1 MPRSHTAS
9 TTGGQISRLGMLR
22 STMTDPPS
30 TITTETRGNVLLIG
44 FNRPEKL
51 NAFTSAMLKALGDA
65 YTQYEDDPALRC
77 AVVFAHGKDFTS
89 GLDLA
94 DLAPRVAAGESLWPS
109 TGIDPWGIEGRER
122 TKPVVLAMQG
132 RVYTLGIELALASD
146 VRLCSDDA
154 SFAQL
159 EIARGIFPFGGATFR
174 APAQLGWGNAMRFLL
189 TAEPF
194 GAQEALR
201 IGLVQEAPAR
211 EWLLE
216 RAVAI
221 AEKIAA
227 QAPLGVKATLDSAR
241 LAQRE
246 GDAVA
251 SKALRSEIQ
260 KLMATDDAR
269 EGLQSF
275 LERRAGRFSGR

>member
-1 MPRSHTAS
+1 
-9 TTGGQISRLGMLR
+9 MLPAM
-22 STMTDPPS
+22 SQTV
-30 TITTETRGNVLLIG
+30 TTETRGHVLLVG

-51 NAFTSAMLKALGDA
+51 NAFNADMLRALGEA
-65 YTQYEDDPALRC
+65 YTAYEADDALRC
-77 AVVFAHGKDFTS
+77 AVVFAHGKHFTA

-94 DLAPRVAAGESLWPS
+94 NVAPIVASGQPLWPAS
-109 TGIDPWGIEGRER
+109 GIDPWGLEGQVR

-146 VRLCSDDA
+146 VRLCADDA

-194 GAQEALR
+194 GAAEALR
-201 IGLVQEAPAR
+201 IGLVQEVVKAEA
-211 EWLLE
+211 LLE
-216 RAVAI
+216 RAIAVATT
-221 AEKIAA
+221 IAA
-227 QAPLGVKATLDSAR
+227 QAPLGVRATLASAR
-241 LAQRE
+241 LAERE
-246 GDAVA
+246 GEAA
-251 SKALRSEIQ
+251 AAGALRAEIV
-260 KLMATDDAR
+260 KLMASDDAR

-275 LERRAGRFSGR
+275 LERRAGHFSGK

>member
-1 MPRSHTAS
+1 
-9 TTGGQISRLGMLR
+9 
-22 STMTDPPS
+22 MTDETS
-30 TITTETRGNVLLIG
+30 TITTETRGHVLLIG
-44 FNRPEKL
+44 LNRPAKL
-51 NAFTSAMLKALGDA
+51 NAFTAEMLAALGDA
-65 YTQYEDDPALRC
+65 YTRYEDDPALRC
-77 AVVFAHGKDFTS
+77 AVVFAHGKDFTA

-94 DLAPRVAAGESLWPS
+94 SVAAGEPLWPA
-109 TGIDPWGIEGRER
+109 TGVDPWGIEGRSR
-122 TKPVVLAMQG
+122 TKPVVVAMQG
-132 RVYTLGIELALASD
+132 RIYTLGIELALASD

-154 SFAQL
+154 TFAQL
-159 EIARGIFPFGGATFR
+159 EIARGIFPFGGATLR

-194 GAQEALR
+194 GAAEALR

-227 QAPLGVKATLDSAR
+227 QAPLGVRATLESAR
-241 LAQRE
+241 LAERE
-246 GDAVA
+246 GEAMA
-251 SKALRSEIQ
+251 ARALRGEIQ

-275 LERRAGRFSGR
+275 LERRAGSFSGR

>member
-1 MPRSHTAS
+1 MSAGVTIQTEVRGHVF
-9 TTGGQISRLGMLR
+9 QIAFDRAH
-22 STMTDPPS
+22 
-30 TITTETRGNVLLIG
+30 
-44 FNRPEKL
+44 KL
-51 NAFTSAMLKALGDA
+51 NAFDTDMLRALGEA
-65 YTQYEDDPALRC
+65 YTRFEDDEALRC
-77 AVVFAHGKDFTS
+77 AVVFAHGKDFTA

-94 DLAPRVAAGESLWPS
+94 NVAPRVASGEPLWPAA
-109 TGIDPWGIEGRER
+109 GVDPWGLVGRAR
-122 TKPVVLAMQG
+122 TKPVVVAMQG
-132 RVYTLGIELALASD
+132 RVFTLGIELALASD

-201 IGLVQEAPAR
+201 IGLVQEVTTR
-211 EWLLE
+211 EALIE
-216 RAVAI
+216 RATAI
-221 AEKIAA
+221 ADRIAA
-227 QAPLGVKATLDSAR
+227 QAPLGVHATLASAR
-241 LAQRE
+241 LAERE
-246 GDAVA
+246 GEQAA
-251 SKALRSEIQ
+251 AKALWPEIAR
-260 KLMATDDAR
+260 LMASDDAR

>member
-1 MPRSHTAS
+1 MSQS
-9 TTGGQISRLGMLR
+9 
-22 STMTDPPS
+22 S
-30 TITTETRGNVLLIG
+30 TITTETRGHVMLIG

-51 NAFTSAMLKALGDA
+51 NAFHAGMLRALGEA
-65 YTQYEDDPALRC
+65 YTAYESDDALRC
-77 AVVFAHGKDFTS
+77 AVVFAHGKHFTA

-94 DLAPRVAAGESLWPS
+94 SVAPIVASGQPLWPAS
-109 TGIDPWGIEGRER
+109 GVDPWGIEGGIEGRVR
-122 TKPVVLAMQG
+122 TKPVVVAMQG

-146 VRLCSDDA
+146 VRLCAEDA
-154 SFAQL
+154 TFAQL

-201 IGLVQEAPAR
+201 IGLVQEVVAADA
-211 EWLLE
+211 LLE
-216 RAVAI
+216 RAIAI
-221 AEKIAA
+221 ATTIAA
-227 QAPLGVKATLDSAR
+227 QAPLGVRATLASAR
-241 LAQRE
+241 LAERE
-246 GDAVA
+246 GEKAA
-251 SKALRSEIQ
+251 ARALRAEIV
-260 KLMATDDAR
+260 KLMASDDAR

>member
-1 MPRSHTAS
+1 
-9 TTGGQISRLGMLR
+9 
-22 STMTDPPS
+22 MTDETS
-30 TITTETRGNVLLIG
+30 TITTETRGHVLLIG
-44 FNRPEKL
+44 LDRPAKL
-51 NAFTSAMLKALGDA
+51 NAFTRQLLVAFGDA
-65 YTQYEDDPALRC
+65 YTRYEDDPALRC
-77 AVVFAHGKDFTS
+77 AVVFAHGKDFTA

-94 DLAPRVAAGESLWPS
+94 DVAPRVAAGEPLWPAS
-109 TGIDPWGIEGRER
+109 GVDPWGIEGRAR

-132 RVYTLGIELALASD
+132 RIYTLGIELALASD

-194 GAQEALR
+194 GAAEALR
-201 IGLVQEAPAR
+201 MGLVQEVLQR
-211 EWLLE
+211 EALLG

-221 AEKIAA
+221 GERIAG
-227 QAPLGVKATLDSAR
+227 QAPQGVRATLANAR
-241 LAQRE
+241 LAERE
-246 GDAVA
+246 GEVA
-251 SKALRSEIQ
+251 AARALRGEIQ

-275 LERRAGRFSGR
+275 LERRAGRFTGR

>member
-1 MPRSHTAS
+1 
-9 TTGGQISRLGMLR
+9 MLAR
-22 STMTDPPS
+22 TMTDETS
-30 TITTETRGNVLLIG
+30 TITTETRGHVLLIG
-44 FNRPEKL
+44 FNRPAKL
-51 NAFTSAMLKALGDA
+51 NAFTADMLAALGEA
-65 YTQYEDDPALRC
+65 YTRYEDDAALRC
-77 AVVFAHGKDFTS
+77 AVVFAHGKDFTA

-94 DLAPRVAAGESLWPS
+94 NVAPRVAAGEPLWPAK
-109 TGIDPWGIEGRER
+109 GVDPWGIEGRPR
-122 TKPVVLAMQG
+122 TKPVVVAMQG

-194 GAQEALR
+194 GAAEALR
-201 IGLVQEAPAR
+201 IGLVQEVHQR

-216 RAVAI
+216 RAITVG
-221 AEKIAA
+221 ERIAA
-227 QAPLGVKATLDSAR
+227 QAPLGVRATLESAGR
-241 LAQRE
+241 ARRD
-246 GDAVA
+246 GDAA
-251 SKALRSEIQ
+251 AAGALRGEIQ

-275 LERRAGRFSGR
+275 LERRAGRFTGR

>member
-1 MPRSHTAS
+1 
-9 TTGGQISRLGMLR
+9 
-22 STMTDPPS
+22 MTDETS
-30 TITTETRGNVLLIG
+30 TITTETRGHVLLIG
-44 FNRPEKL
+44 LDRPAKL
-51 NAFTSAMLKALGDA
+51 NAFTRQMLAAFGDA
-65 YTQYEDDPALRC
+65 YTRYEDDPALRC
-77 AVVFAHGKDFTS
+77 AVVFAHGKDFTA

-94 DLAPRVAAGESLWPS
+94 DVAPRVAAGEPLWPAS
-109 TGIDPWGIEGRER
+109 GVDPWGIEGRAR

-174 APAQLGWGNAMRFLL
+174 APTQLGWGNAMRFLL

-194 GAQEALR
+194 GAAEALR
-201 IGLVQEAPAR
+201 IGLVQEVLRR
-211 EWLLE
+211 EVLLG

-221 AEKIAA
+221 GERIAG
-227 QAPLGVKATLDSAR
+227 QAPQGVRATLANAR
-241 LAQRE
+241 LAERE
-246 GDAVA
+246 GEVA
-251 SKALRSEIQ
+251 AARALRGEIQ

-275 LERRAGRFSGR
+275 LERRAGRFTGR

>member
-1 MPRSHTAS
+1 M
-9 TTGGQISRLGMLR
+9 LGLM
-22 STMTDPPS
+22 SADTP
-30 TITTETRGNVLLIG
+30 TITTETRGNVFLVG
-44 FNRPEKL
+44 FDRPTKL
-51 NAFTSAMLKALGDA
+51 NSFTAEMLRALGDA
-65 YTQYEDDPALRC
+65 YTRYEDDASLRC
-77 AVVFAHGKDFTS
+77 AVVFAHGKDFTA

-94 DLAPRVAAGESLWPS
+94 DVAPRIAAGGPLWPAS
-109 TGIDPWGIEGRER
+109 GVDPWGITQGARAR
-122 TKPVVLAMQG
+122 TKPVVVAMQG

-146 VRLCSDDA
+146 VRVCSDDA

-201 IGLVQEAPAR
+201 IGLVQEVTSR
-211 EWLLE
+211 ETLLGRSIALAE
-216 RAVAI
+216 R
-221 AEKIAA
+221 IAA
-227 QAPLGVKATLDSAR
+227 QAPLGVRATLASAR

-246 GDAVA
+246 GDTAA
-251 SKALRSEIQ
+251 AAALVPEIRT
-260 KLMATDDAR
+260 LMASDDAR

-275 LERRAGRFSGR
+275 LERRAGRFTGR

>member
-1 MPRSHTAS
+1 
-9 TTGGQISRLGMLR
+9 
-22 STMTDPPS
+22 MTDPPP
-30 TITTETRGNVLLIG
+30 ITTETRGHVLLIG
-44 FNRPEKL
+44 LNRPQKL
-51 NAFTSAMLKALGDA
+51 NAFNEPMLAGLADA
-65 YTQYEDDPALRC
+65 YTHFEADANLRC
-77 AVVFAHGKDFTS
+77 AVLFAAGKDFTA

-94 DLAPRVAAGESLWPS
+94 SVMPGIEAGGPLWPS
-109 TGIDPWGIEGRER
+109 GGIDPVEISGKGR
-122 TKPVVLAMQG
+122 TKPVVIAMQG
-132 RVYTLGIELALASD
+132 RVYPLGIELALASD

-194 GAQEALR
+194 GAAEALR

-227 QAPLGVKATLDSAR
+227 QAPLGVRATLESSW
-241 LAQRE
+241 LAQ
-246 GDAVA
+246 
-251 SKALRSEIQ
+251 
-260 KLMATDDAR
+260 
-269 EGLQSF
+269 
-275 LERRAGRFSGR
+275 

>member
-1 MPRSHTAS
+1 MTSLPFQMV
-9 TTGGQISRLGMLR
+9 GGPIIRAMSE
-22 STMTDPPS
+22 PS
-30 TITTETRGNVLLIG
+30 TVTTEKRGHVLLIG
-44 FNRPEKL
+44 FNRPAKL
-51 NAFTSAMLKALGDA
+51 NSFTAEMLAALGDA
-65 YTQYEDDPALRC
+65 YTRYEDDPTLRC

-94 DLAPRVAAGESLWPS
+94 SVAPRVSSGESLWPA
-109 TGIDPWGIEGRER
+109 TGVDPWGIEGRPR
-122 TKPVVLAMQG
+122 SKPVVVAMQG

-189 TAEPF
+189 TAEAF
-194 GAQEALR
+194 GAAEALR
-201 IGLVQEAPAR
+201 IGLVQEVTTR
-211 EWLLE
+211 EALLD

-221 AEKIAA
+221 GERIAA

-241 LAQRE
+241 LAHRE
-246 GDAVA
+246 GDGTAA
-251 SKALRSEIQ
+251 RALRAEITR
-260 KLMATDDAR
+260 LMATDDAR
-269 EGLQSF
+269 EGVQSF
-275 LERRAGRFSGR
+275 LERRAGRFEGR

>member
-1 MPRSHTAS
+1 MSAETN
-9 TTGGQISRLGMLR
+9 
-22 STMTDPPS
+22 
-30 TITTETRGNVLLIG
+30 TITTEIRGHVLLVG
-44 FNRPEKL
+44 FNRPAKL
-51 NAFTSAMLKALGDA
+51 NSFTLEMLGALGEA
-65 YTQYEDDPALRC
+65 YTRYEDDPALRC
-77 AVVFAHGKDFTS
+77 AVVFAHGKDFTA

-94 DLAPRVAAGESLWPS
+94 NVAPRVAAGEALWPEK
-109 TGIDPWGIEGRER
+109 GVDPWGIEERARPR
-122 TKPVVLAMQG
+122 TKPVVVAMQG
-132 RVYTLGIELALASD
+132 RAYTLGIELALASD

-194 GAQEALR
+194 GAAEALR
-201 IGLVQEAPAR
+201 IGLVQEVTTR
-211 EWLLE
+211 EGLLD

-221 AEKIAA
+221 AERIAA
-227 QAPLGVKATLDSAR
+227 QAPLGVRATLESAR
-241 LAQRE
+241 VARRD
-246 GDAVA
+246 GDAAA
-251 SKALRSEIQ
+251 SKLLRAEIT

-275 LERRAGRFSGR
+275 LERRAGRFTGK